1 MGFYLENIWVIVM
14 DDKKIKNKEDLALV
28 IKNLEEE
35 INNFKEMNDKNSK
48 QLDKTVMSMMDNCM
62 VVFTKLIDFEK
73 ENKRILENQFILNK
87 SYKYIMIVLVIVVV
101 IGIMNLFI

>member
-1 MGFYLENIWVIVM
+1 LGFYLENIWVIVM

>member
-1 MGFYLENIWVIVM
+1 MMYTIVM
-14 DDKKIKNKEDLALV
+14 E
-28 IKNLEEE
+28 
-35 INNFKEMNDKNSK
+35 NNFKEMNDKNSK

>member
-1 MGFYLENIWVIVM
+1 M

-28 IKNLEEE
+28 IKNLEKE